1 MAKQIFFDNEG
12 REQLNRGVR
21 KLADAVRVTLGPTGR
36 NVMLEKKMG
45 NSVVTKDGLTVARDI
60 ELEDPFENM
69 GAKLIGEVASRT
81 NKEVGDGTTTAVVL
95 ASALTEYGKRFLSAG
110 ASPIALRTGID
121 KAVARAVAALD
132 ELAVPVTGRKSI
144 EHVGTIAS
152 NQDAEIGK
160 LFAEAM
166 GKVGEKGV
174 VTVEE
179 NDSTET
185 VLELIEGLDFD
196 KGFLSPYFIT
206 DSQEMVAKQEQPY
219 LLITD
224 HKISSIRDLLPVL
237 EQVVPTRRPL
247 LIVAEDVEGEA
258 LAGLIVNKLRG
269 VMDVAAIKAPG
280 FGERR
285 KAMLE
290 DLSVWSGGTFFSKE
304 TGFDWEN
311 VEMSQLGSC
320 EKVEISKDRTIF
332 FRGAGKKS
340 HLSKRRQHIEAQ
352 IEQTSSNYDREKLE
366 ERLGRLS
373 GNIAVV
379 RVGAFTEPE
388 LKEKKQRVEDALSAT
403 RAAME
408 EGIVPGG
415 GTAYLR
421 ILPEVEAVSAP
432 GDERFGVQAVVEALR
447 APLTQLGNNVGQD
460 GPAVVAE
467 VEELDSN
474 EGFNAVTGTTCDLI
488 KAGIVDPVKVLR
500 VALQNAASIAGLNL
514 VSDAV
519 IASVPDE
526 KEAASGSVT

>member
-1 MAKQIFFDNEG
+1 
-12 REQLNRGVR
+12 
-21 KLADAVRVTLGPTGR
+21 
-36 NVMLEKKMG
+36 
-45 NSVVTKDGLTVARDI
+45 
-60 ELEDPFENM
+60 M
-69 GAKLIGEVASRT
+69 GAKLMNEVATRT

-110 ASPIALRTGID
+110 VSPVALRAGID
-121 KAVARAVAALD
+121 KAVARAVEALD
-132 ELAVPVTGRKSI
+132 EIAEPVSGRKAI
-144 EHVGTIAS
+144 EHIGTIAS
-152 NQDAEIGK
+152 NQDNEIGK
-160 LFAEAM
+160 LFADAM
-166 GKVGEKGV
+166 SKVGEKGV

-185 VLELIEGLDFD
+185 VLDLIEGLDFD
-196 KGFLSPYFIT
+196 KGFISPYFMT
-206 DSQEMVAKQEQPY
+206 DPTEMVARQEKPY

-224 HKISSIRDLLPVL
+224 HKISNIRDLVPIL

-247 LIVAEDVEGEA
+247 MIIAEDVEGEA

-269 VMDVAAIKAPG
+269 VFDVVAIKAPG

-304 TGFDWEN
+304 TGFEWES
-311 VEMSQLGSC
+311 VDISQLGSC
-320 EKVEISKDRTIF
+320 QKTEISKDRTIF
-332 FRGAGKKS
+332 FKGAGKKGQ
-340 HLSKRRQHIEAQ
+340 LETRRQHIEAQ

-388 LKEKKQRVEDALSAT
+388 LKEKKQRVENALSAT

-421 ILPEVEAVSAP
+421 VISDVEKVSAP
-432 GDERFGVQAVVEALR
+432 GDERYGVQAVVEALR
-447 APLTQLGNNVGQD
+447 APLTQLGDNVGQE
-460 GPAVVAE
+460 GPAIAAE
-467 VEELDSN
+467 VEEDCEGN
-474 EGFNAVTGTTCDLI
+474 EGFNAATGKITDLV
-488 KAGIVDPVKVLR
+488 KAGVVDPVKVLR

-514 VSDAV
+514 VSNAV
-519 IASVPDE
+519 ISNAPE
-526 KEAASGSVT
+526 EEAASGAAS

>member
-12 REQLNRGVR
+12 REQLNRGMR

-45 NSVVTKDGLTVARDI
+45 NSTITKDGLTVARDI
-60 ELEDPFENM
+60 ELADKFENM
-69 GAKLIGEVASRT
+69 GAKLLSEVASKT
-81 NKEVGDGTTTAVVL
+81 NKEVGDGTTTAVIL
-95 ASALTEYGKRFLSAG
+95 ASALTEYGKRFLSGG
-110 ASPIALRTGID
+110 ASPIALRDGIN
-121 KAVARAVAALD
+121 KAVDRAVA
-132 ELAVPVTGRKSI
+132 ELTKMAVPVTGRKAI

-152 NQDAEIGK
+152 NQDQEIGK
-160 LFAEAM
+160 LFADAM
-166 GKVGEKGV
+166 SKVGENGV

-196 KGFLSPYFIT
+196 KGFISPYFIT
-206 DSQEMVAKQEQPY
+206 EPQEMIARQEQPY

-224 HKISSIRDLLPVL
+224 HKISNIRDLLPIL

-247 LIVAEDVEGEA
+247 FIVAEDVEGEA

-269 VMDVAAIKAPG
+269 VMDVTAIKAPG

-285 KAMLE
+285 KAILE
-290 DLSVWSGGTFFSKE
+290 DLSVWAGGTFFSKE
-304 TGFDWEN
+304 TGFDWSN
-311 VEMSQLGSC
+311 VEVDELGSC
-320 EKVEISKDRTIF
+320 DKIEISKDRTIF
-332 FRGAGKKS
+332 FKGAGKKS
-340 HLSKRRQHIEAQ
+340 QMAKRIQHIQAQ
-352 IEQTSSNYDREKLE
+352 MEQTSSNYDREKLE
-366 ERLGRLS
+366 ERMGRLS

-415 GTAYLR
+415 GTAFLR
-421 ILPEVEAVSAP
+421 VIPAVESVSAP
-432 GDERFGVQAVVEALR
+432 GEERFGVDAVVAALR
-447 APLTQLGNNVGQD
+447 APLTQLGNNVGGD
-460 GPAVVAE
+460 GPAIVAE
-467 VEELDSN
+467 VEELKKN
-474 EGFNAVTGTTCDLI
+474 EGYNAAAGEMTDLV
-488 KAGIVDPVKVLR
+488 KAGVVDAVKVLR
-500 VALQNAASIAGLNL
+500 VALQNAASIASLNL

-519 IASVPDE
+519 IADMPE
-526 KEAASGSVT
+526 PAKAAR